1 MVKQYLEKTRDE
13 FYDSKYALI
22 EKLTAAENHFK
33 ENIKIIQMLEGKSD
47 ESFEAFTPREINSYN
62 KSKAK
67 ELKEEQKLIE
77 PQIKSLHKQISDVDC
92 KIDEINS
99 VIRVYN
105 SDETTNEVEIS
116 EAISDVINEEDSD
129 AFKRVILQTVESERQ
144 RIARD
149 LHDSTVQS
157 LTSLTHKTELCLKL
171 MDVDPIR
178 CRLELTSQGKILK
191 DIINELRNM
200 IYNLRPMSFD
210 DIGFNITVERALD
223 KLRNSNNIRCNFKT
237 SGDEYMVDSLV
248 SLTLL
253 RVIQEACSNSIKH
266 GHAKEINVSLKY
278 EPKSLTLTIKDDGD
292 GFDTSAIPEFTR
304 DDNSGFG
311 LSMMKERIY
320 LLSGKISI
328 SSRPG
333 EGCIVRVIIPVN
345 KED

>member
-1 MVKQYLEKTRDE
+1 MVKKYLEKTRDE

-62 KSKAK
+62 KSKVK

-116 EAISDVINEEDSD
+116 EAISDVINEED
-129 AFKRVILQTVESERQ
+129 SERQ

-266 GHAKEINVSLKY
+266 GHAKDINVSLKY
-278 EPKSLTLTIKDDGD
+278 VPKSLTLSIKDVGD

-304 DDNSGFG
+304 EDNSGFG

-328 SSRPG
+328 SSKPG